1 MSIYNKT
8 ISLVLAVF
16 AGFYFTAGYA
26 ANIPYQPL
34 TPPLP
39 AIAGKEIITPEWLLS
54 HSTPSLDKPSISW
67 LNKNTLIY
75 SFPLKNNNQIGHIE
89 TINVISH
96 QHQLLTDGLTPVPS
110 SDGKWIAYTKGK
122 NENLQLWVIQSNGLN
137 NKQIS
142 HIEGGLNGYYRHQ
155 YNIAWSADSK
165 KIILSHQKVGEYW
178 EHHKQAESKIDVIDI
193 VSGQSHEIASIDGS
207 VKYLSA
213 NHNKIFFVKERLGF
227 DYNVEEDHE
236 WIESLDI
243 SGKKLTTILHF
254 SGLQQWLSPT
264 VSPDGKQMAI
274 NYDPDVP
281 FYAIIGSIGLVD
293 LNNANQITSIKCLT
307 REINLAGP
315 KWSNKKHLIY
325 ALRLFGGYNQIYSI
339 DTITGQLNQIT
350 HAPLDILSYAVS
362 PDGRQLAWI
371 GEDVHAKYTIRIAN
385 SDGSKTENIAVINPY
400 SNNLALSEVREI
412 EWKTIDY
419 PSPIRG
425 LLILPLNYQPGKKY
439 PLIVDIHGGGI
450 SAHIVFYGGLLT
462 STPLE
467 WQLWAAK
474 GYAVFVPELRSSG
487 SFGSL
492 AITRDALQNF
502 DDVNCDIK
510 DVNSGVDYLID
521 QGIADANRLA
531 VIGHS
536 AGSERANWLAV
547 TTHRYKV
554 VISHDGSADH
564 LIETMNNEVVNNN
577 SISKRVAHFF
587 GGTPQEVPQNYT
599 KNSSLTHSAGA
610 TTPILFLAGNIKLG
624 GIGGSEFDKGSLPM
638 LYHALKNQGVE
649 TDYIYYPDEGHV
661 FEKPA
666 NQQDMLNRAIIWI
679 DKYLIGAKEETP

>member
-1 MSIYNKT
+1 MNTFKKIF
-8 ISLVLAVF
+8 SLFLAILF
-16 AGFYFTAGYA
+16 SSYLIAGHA

-39 AIAGKEIITPEWLLS
+39 ATAGKEIITPEWLLS
-54 HSTPSLDKPSISW
+54 HSAPSLDQPSISW

-75 SFPLKNNNQIGHIE
+75 SFPLENNDQIGHIE

-96 QHQLLTDGLTPVPS
+96 QRQLLTDGLTPVPS
-110 SDGKWIAYTKGK
+110 PDGKWIAYTKGK
-122 NENLQLWVIQSNGLN
+122 NENLQLWIIQSNGLN

-142 HIEGGLNGYYRHQ
+142 HIEGGLSGYYRFQ

-165 KIILSHQKVGEYW
+165 KIILSHQKMIEPW
-178 EHHKQAESKIDVIDI
+178 EHQKQAESKIDVIDI
-193 VSGQSHEIASIDGS
+193 SSGQSQEIASIDGS
-207 VKYLSA
+207 VRYLSA
-213 NHNKIFFVKERLGF
+213 NNNIIFFVKERVGF
-227 DYNVEEDHE
+227 EYNVEEDHE

-243 SGKKLTTILHF
+243 NGKNLQTILHF
-254 SGLQQWLSPT
+254 SGLQQWLLPT
-264 VSPDGKQMAI
+264 VSPDGKKMAFT
-274 NYDPDVP
+274 YDPDVP
-281 FYAIIGSIGLVD
+281 FYSIIGSIGLVD
-293 LNNANQITSIKCLT
+293 LNNSNQITSIKRLT

-325 ALRLFGGYNQIYSI
+325 ALRLLGAYNQIYSI
-339 DTITGQLNQIT
+339 NTITGKLNQIT
-350 HAPLDILSYAVS
+350 NAPLDILKYGLS
-362 PDGRQLAWI
+362 PDGTQLAWI
-371 GEDVHAKYTIRIAN
+371 GEDAHAKYTIRIAN
-385 SDGSKTENIAVINPY
+385 SDGSNTKNIAVINPY
-400 SNNLALSEVREI
+400 SNDLALSEVREI

-425 LLILPLNYQPGKKY
+425 LLMLPLNYQPGKKY

-450 SAHIVFYGGLLT
+450 SAHIAFYGGLLT
-462 STPLE
+462 STSLE

-492 AITRDALQNF
+492 AITRDAQNF

-536 AGSERANWLAV
+536 AGSQRANWLAV

-554 VISHDGSADH
+554 VISHDGWADS
-564 LIETMNNEVVNNN
+564 LIETVNNEAVNNN
-577 SISKRVAHFF
+577 SISKRITQFF

-624 GIGGSEFDKGSLPM
+624 GIGGSENDKGSLPM

-649 TDYIYYPDEGHV
+649 ADYIYYPDEGHV
-661 FEKPA
+661 FEKPT
-666 NQQDMLNRAIIWI
+666 NQQDMLNRAIRWI
-679 DKYLIGAKEETP
+679 DKYLGNGIL